1 MNIEKQ
7 FKVKT
12 TLKPSI
18 QFPDRLFKWS
28 VTVIRIAAGWHLLYE
43 GLSKLIAGGWSSAP
57 FLAGSRWIFAPVFT
71 WMSESSAITSIIDFL
86 NIWGLILIGLA
97 LVLGLFTRAAAGA
110 GALLLLFY
118 FVAYPPIP
126 GYMISVP
133 AEGSYLWINKTLI
146 ELFVLAAF
154 IFIPSGTHFGIDRL
168 VRRWKDEK
176 ARKPVPGTPVEK
188 GEAKGR
194 REIIKDLIS
203 VPALGAFA
211 YALYRKSKWDSFEEK
226 LLKVQG
232 MDANSGATLLKFT
245 YSSLKELKGEVPK
258 TSINYKDEK
267 GNPAKFELSRL
278 IMGGNLIG
286 GWAHARD
293 LIYVSKLVKTYH
305 TDEKVMQTMA
315 LAEKCGINAIITN
328 PQLGRIWQK
337 YRHEFRGKMKF
348 ISDCGIALDFQKG
361 IAMSLAVEADAL
373 YCQGEITDRWADEN
387 WNDPVAGRTLEQ
399 RMELIRS
406 GIEEIRSHGKPAG
419 IGAHKIEAVKKCV
432 EYGIKPD
439 YWVKTCH
446 SHNYWSAQPGSPWK
460 DNMFDYD
467 PEETIRFMGT
477 LNEPWIA
484 FKVLA
489 AGAIS
494 PEEGLK
500 YAFSNG
506 ADFVCL
512 GMYDFQIVEDVN
524 IALEALE
531 KAKERQRPWIV

>member
-1 MNIEKQ
+1 MKIDKDMIYSSRV
-7 FKVKT
+7 F
-12 TLKPSI
+12 
-18 QFPDRLFKWS
+18 RWA
-28 VTVIRIAAGWHLLYE
+28 VTVIRIAIGWHFLYE
-43 GLSKLIAGGWSSAP
+43 GISKLIQGGWSSAP
-57 FLAGSRWIFAPVFT
+57 FLAGSRWIFAPVFS
-71 WMSESSAITSIIDFL
+71 WMSDSAAITSVVDFL
-86 NIWGLILIGLA
+86 NIWGLIIIGLA
-97 LVLGLFTRAAAGA
+97 LILGLFTRIAGGA

-126 GYMISVP
+126 GYMMSVP
-133 AEGSYLWINKTLI
+133 AEGSYLWVNKTLI
-146 ELFVLAAF
+146 ELLVLAAF
-154 IFIPSGTHFGIDRL
+154 IFMPSEIHYGTDRII
-168 VRRWKDEK
+168 RRWKEEK
-176 ARKPVPGTPVEK
+176 ARKPVPGSGPSS
-188 GEAKGR
+188 GDGRGR
-194 REIIKDLIS
+194 RELIKDLIS

-226 LLKVQG
+226 FLKVAG

-258 TSINYKDEK
+258 TFINYTDKS

-315 LAEKCGINAIITN
+315 LAESCGINAIITN
-328 PQLGRIWQK
+328 PQLGRVWQK
-337 YRHEFRGKMKF
+337 YKHEFRGKLKF

-361 IAMSLAVEADAL
+361 IAMSLAVDADAL

-387 WNDPVAGRTLEQ
+387 WDDPVPGRTLEQ
-399 RMELIRS
+399 RMELIRK
-406 GIEEIRSHGKPAG
+406 GLEEIRSNGKPAG
-419 IGAHKIEAVKKCV
+419 IGAHRIEAVKRCV
-432 EYGIKPD
+432 EFGLKPD
-439 YWVKTCH
+439 FWVKTAH
-446 SHNYWSAQPGSPWK
+446 SHNYWSAQPESSWK

-477 LNEPWIA
+477 LKEPWIA

-489 AGAIS
+489 AGAIA
-494 PEEGLK
+494 PEEGLN

-524 IALEALE
+524 IALSVIDGT
-531 KAKERQRPWIV
+531 KQRTRPWMA